1 MMKELI
7 LNKDKLEN
15 NEIDEEV
22 TRVKALMINSN
33 NEILLAFAYGDY
45 QFPGG
50 HLNKDENNEKGLIR
64 EVKEETG
71 IDISKYDLQPFMMIK
86 HLTKNYFNSGKN
98 RCNKIIYY
106 IIKTDEK
113 LNLKKSSFTDYEK
126 KGNFTI
132 GYYKLNE
139 LEEMLIDYSN
149 KNPKFKPIAYEMLQV
164 LFEYENINK
173 TKRK

>member
-7 LNKDKLEN
+7 INKDKLEKK
-15 NEIDEEV
+15 EIDEEV

-33 NEILLAFAYGDY
+33 NEIILAFAYGDY

-50 HLNKDENNEKGLIR
+50 HLNNNEESEKGLIR

-71 IDISKYDLQPFMMIK
+71 IDISGYELKPFMMIK
-86 HLTKNYFNSGKN
+86 HLSKNYFNSGKN

-106 IIKTDEK
+106 IITTDEN
-113 LNLKKSSFTDYEK
+113 LNLKESSFTDYEK
-126 KGNFTI
+126 QGNFTI

-139 LEEMLIDYSN
+139 VEEMLIDYSN

-164 LFEYENINK
+164 LFEYEKLNNII
-173 TKRK
+173 